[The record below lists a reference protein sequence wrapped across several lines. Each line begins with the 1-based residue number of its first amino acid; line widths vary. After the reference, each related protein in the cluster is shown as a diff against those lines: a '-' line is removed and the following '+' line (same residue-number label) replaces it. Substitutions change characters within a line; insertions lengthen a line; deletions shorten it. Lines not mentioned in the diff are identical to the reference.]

1 MPENPSASASRCS
14 PDLDPV
20 RLASQLIAVPSVNP
34 GLVPGAEGE
43 KGMADFCSQW
53 LGDRGFEVRRLEKH
67 SGRPS
72 IVAIAR
78 GTGGGRS
85 LMLNGHLDTVG
96 VASYEGD
103 PFEPR
108 TRDGRLYGRGA
119 FDMKGGIAAMMI
131 AAVRATS
138 AGPPRGD
145 VIVACV
151 CDEENNSYGTEEV
164 LEHVT
169 ADAAVVTEP
178 SHLEVMLAH
187 KGFALFDVEI
197 VGRTAHGSR
206 PELGIDAIAKAGHFL
221 IALEQLGQRLAEGPR
236 HPQLG
241 TGAVRASLIHGG
253 EELFTI
259 PAHCRVTVERRTV
272 PGEDAESVA
281 QELTSVLDHLA
292 CTVPGFRYRLTP
304 GLCREPFAADPET
317 DVVRTLIR
325 HAEQAL
331 GHPPVVRGEP
341 FWTDASLLD
350 QAGVP
355 SLVFGVDGG
364 GAHAATE
371 WVDIA
376 SLHHLTEIL
385 TATVEE
391 FCS

>member
-1 MPENPSASASRCS
+1 MPENPSASATLSS

-20 RLASQLIAVPSVNP
+20 RLVSQLIAVRSVNP
-34 GLVPGAEGE
+34 GLVPDAEGE
-43 KGMADFCSQW
+43 KGMAEFCSQW
-53 LGDRGFEVRRLEKH
+53 LGDRGFEVHRLEKH

-85 LMLNGHLDTVG
+85 LKLNGHLNTVG

-103 PFEPR
+103 SFEPQAR
-108 TRDGRLYGRGA
+108 NGKLYGRGA
-119 FDMKGGIAAMMI
+119 FDMKGGIAAMVI

-138 AGPPRGD
+138 RGPLRGD

-151 CDEENNSYGTEEV
+151 CDEENSSYGTEEV

-169 ADAAVVTEP
+169 ADAAVITEP
-178 SHLEVMLAH
+178 SHLEVTLAH

-197 VGRTAHGSR
+197 VGRTAHGSQ

-236 HPQLG
+236 HPLLG

-272 PGEDAESVA
+272 PGEDAESVT
-281 QELTSVLDHLA
+281 QELTSVLGHLA
-292 CTVPGFRYRLTP
+292 EHCPRLPLPVDAWSVPRAVRSRPGNRRGAHAHPSRGAGTRAPTRRACRALLDRRQSPGSGRHSQPGLRSRRRRCTRSHRVGRYRL
-304 GLCREPFAADPET
+304 AAPPHRDPH
-317 DVVRTLIR
+317 R
-325 HAEQAL
+325 H
-331 GHPPVVRGEP
+331 R
-341 FWTDASLLD
+341 
-350 QAGVP
+350 
-355 SLVFGVDGG
+355 
-364 GAHAATE
+364 
-371 WVDIA
+371 
-376 SLHHLTEIL
+376 
-385 TATVEE
+385 
-391 FCS
+391 